1 MSTQEHIEHIDTV
14 TPSRFRDYV
23 ALAKPR
29 LASLVVISSV
39 LGYILATGAAGVD
52 WPALLAL
59 IGGGFLVTGGGNGL
73 NQVIER
79 DTDKLMTRT
88 KDRPLAAERM
98 TATEG
103 IIFSSFIAIIGL
115 ALIWRYTNVNA
126 FILALAALLSYA
138 FMYTPLKHKT
148 PWAVL
153 VGAFPGA
160 VPPMLGW
167 VAATGEFGL
176 VPGALFAIQF
186 IWQFPHFWSI
196 AWVLD
201 EDYRKA
207 GIRLLPSGGEKNQ
220 RSAYLVLLYSLFL
233 IPVCLLP
240 WMLGITGLIS
250 AVIGVALSSFF
261 SYMAFLFY
269 KEQDVRSAKQLMFTT
284 FFYLPVLQIIFVLD
298 RIQV

>member
-1 MSTQEHIEHIDTV
+1 HIDSV
-14 TPSRFRDYV
+14 APSRFRNYV

-29 LASLVVISSV
+29 LASLVVFSSV
-39 LGYILATGAAGVD
+39 LGYILATGVAGLQ
-52 WPALLAL
+52 WSSLLAL
-59 IGGGFLVTGGGNGL
+59 IVGGFLVTGGSNGL

-79 DTDKLMTRT
+79 ETDKLMSRT

-98 TATEG
+98 SVTEATV
-103 IIFSSFIAIIGL
+103 FSTFISIIGL
-115 ALIWRYTNVNA
+115 ALIWRFTNFNA
-126 FILALAALLSYA
+126 FILAVASLVSYA

-148 PWAVL
+148 SWAVL

-186 IWQFPHFWSI
+186 IIGQVPPRFGSI

-207 GIRLLPSGGEKNQ
+207 GYSYFGIGWRENQ
-220 RSAYLVLLYSLFL
+220 RSASWCFYILCSVIRCMSKLA
-233 IPVCLLP
+233 
-240 WMLGITGLIS
+240 LGAWYYRLTLCCDGC
-250 AVIGVALSSFF
+250 GRCSSFF
-261 SYMAFLFY
+261 CRLYGPLVY
-269 KEQDVRSAKQLMFTT
+269 KEQDVRSAQGN
-284 FFYLPVLQIIFVLD
+284 
-298 RIQV
+298 